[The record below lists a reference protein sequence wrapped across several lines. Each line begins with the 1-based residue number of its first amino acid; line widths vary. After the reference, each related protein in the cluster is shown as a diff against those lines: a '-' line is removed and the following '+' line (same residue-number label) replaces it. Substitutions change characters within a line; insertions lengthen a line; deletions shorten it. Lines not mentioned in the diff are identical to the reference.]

1 MCPRR
6 DSNPQSSRPKRDIV
20 SVQLRGHN
28 QYHIKLKPPFGQFLL
43 LPNEPNHATILF
55 MKLPKEI
62 ENILGKLEKSGFG
75 AYAVGGCV
83 RDLLIG
89 KEPKDWDIT
98 TKAKPEEIQEIF
110 PDSFYANKFGT
121 VTIKTESEDKALKEV
136 EITTF
141 RTEQRYTDKRHPD
154 KICFTLNL
162 EEDLSRRDFTV
173 NALALDKKKK
183 IVDLF
188 GGKKDIEKKFIRAVG
203 KADDR
208 FGEDALRMLRAVR
221 LAVELSS
228 PAVSPDNKWQIDNET
243 LEAIKKN
250 AGWLQAIAK
259 ERIRDELIKMIISD
273 EPEEAIEALKE
284 TGLLKYIIP
293 ELEKGIGVS
302 QNRHHI
308 YSIYRHSVLALKFAA
323 KRKYGLEVRLAALL
337 HDIAKPQTKRG
348 EGEDSTFYNH
358 DIVGAR
364 FAANILQRLKFPKK
378 TIEKVA
384 HLVRNHMFVY
394 GVGEV
399 TKAGVRRL
407 LRRVGRE
414 NMDDLLKLRI
424 TDRLGS
430 GCPKAVP
437 YKLRHLEY
445 LIEKVSKDPI
455 SVKMLKINGNDLMEI
470 LEIKP
475 CPRLGLILDAL
486 LSETLENPKINTK
499 KKLSEIAK
507 KLDKLTDQELR
518 KKNKKIKEKKEEV
531 DSEMKTKHWVK

>member
-1 MCPRR
+1 
-6 DSNPQSSRPKRDIV
+6 
-20 SVQLRGHN
+20 
-28 QYHIKLKPPFGQFLL
+28 
-43 LPNEPNHATILF
+43 

-62 ENILGKLEKSGFG
+62 KNILNELEKAGFES
-75 AYAVGGCV
+75 YTVGGCV
-83 RDLLIG
+83 RDLLLG
-89 KEPKDWDIT
+89 KKPKDWDIT
-98 TKAKPEEIQEIF
+98 TKAKPEQIQEIF
-110 PDSFYANKFGT
+110 PESFYANKFGT
-121 VTIKTESEDKALKEV
+121 VTVKTENKDDILKKI

-141 RTEQRYTDKRHPD
+141 RTEQKYTDKRHPD
-154 KICFTLNL
+154 KISFTLDL
-162 EEDLSRRDFTV
+162 KEDLSRRDFTI
-173 NALALDKKKK
+173 NALAMDGKGE
-183 IVDLF
+183 IIDLF
-188 GGKKDIEKKFIRAVG
+188 KGKEDIKERLIKAVG
-203 KADDR
+203 NANER

-221 LAVELSS
+221 LTAELSS
-228 PAVSPDNKWQIDNET
+228 PAISPNCKWQIEEKT

-250 AGWLQAIAK
+250 AGWLQAVAK
-259 ERIRDELIKMIISD
+259 ERVRDELIKMIMSD
-273 EPEEAIEALKE
+273 YPEEAIEMLKE

-308 YSIYRHSVLALKFAA
+308 YTIYRHSVLALKFASE
-323 KRKYGLEVRLAALL
+323 RKYDLEVRLAALF

-348 EGEDSTFYNH
+348 EGENSTFYNH
-358 DIVGAR
+358 DIVGAK
-364 FAANILQRLKFPKK
+364 FSANILQRLKFPKT

-394 GVGEV
+394 GVDEV
-399 TKAGVRRL
+399 SEAGVRRL

-414 NMDDLLKLRI
+414 NMDNLLKLRI

-475 CPRLGLILDAL
+475 GPKLGLILDAL
-486 LSETLENPKINTK
+486 LSEALENPKINTK

-507 KLDKLTDQELR
+507 KLNELTDQELK

-531 DSEMKTKHWVK
+531 DSEMKSKHWVK

>member
-1 MCPRR
+1 
-6 DSNPQSSRPKRDIV
+6 
-20 SVQLRGHN
+20 
-28 QYHIKLKPPFGQFLL
+28 
-43 LPNEPNHATILF
+43 

-62 ENILGKLEKSGFG
+62 KNILDKLEKAGFES
-75 AYAVGGCV
+75 YAVGGCV

-121 VTIKTESEDKALKEV
+121 VTVKTKSKDKTLKEI

-141 RTEQRYTDKRHPD
+141 RTEQKYTDKRHPD
-154 KICFTLNL
+154 KVRFTDNV
-162 EEDLSRRDFTV
+162 EKDLSRRDFTI
-173 NALALDKKKK
+173 NALALDKKEKL
-183 IVDLF
+183 IDLF
-188 GGKKDIEKKFIRAVG
+188 GGQEDIEKRLIKAVG
-203 KADDR
+203 NADAR
-208 FGEDALRMLRAVR
+208 FGEDALRILRAIR
-221 LAVELSS
+221 FTAELSS
-228 PAVSPDNKWQIDNET
+228 PVEKWQIESET
-243 LEAIKKN
+243 LKAIKKN
-250 AGWLQAIAK
+250 AGWLQVIAK
-259 ERIRDELIKMIISD
+259 ERIRDELVKIIMSD
-273 EPEEAIEALKE
+273 EPEEAIEKLRE

-302 QNRHHI
+302 QNKHHI

-323 KRKYGLEVRLAALL
+323 ARKYNLEVRLAALF

-348 EGEDSTFYNH
+348 EGENSTFYNH

-364 FAANILQRLKFPKK
+364 FTVNILQRLRFPKK

-399 TKAGVRRL
+399 TEAGVRRL

-455 SVKMLKINGNDLMEI
+455 SVKMLKINGDDLMKI
-470 LEIKP
+470 LEAKP
-475 CPRLGLILDAL
+475 GPRLGLILNAL
-486 LSETLENPKINTK
+486 LSEALENPKINTK
-499 KKLSEIAK
+499 KKLFQKAK
-507 KLDKLTDQELR
+507 ELNKLSDKDL
-518 KKNKKIKEKKEEV
+518 KKKDKIVKEKKEEV
-531 DSEMKTKHWVK
+531 DLEMKSKHWVK

>member
-1 MCPRR
+1 
-6 DSNPQSSRPKRDIV
+6 
-20 SVQLRGHN
+20 
-28 QYHIKLKPPFGQFLL
+28 
-43 LPNEPNHATILF
+43 

-62 ENILGKLEKSGFG
+62 KDILGKLEKGGFE

-83 RDLLIG
+83 RDILLG
-89 KEPKDWDIT
+89 KKPKDWDIT
-98 TKAKPEEIQEIF
+98 TKAKPEEIQGIF

-121 VTIKTESEDKALKEV
+121 VTVKTESEERALKEV

-154 KICFTLNL
+154 KVSFTIRV
-162 EEDLSRRDFTV
+162 EKDLSRRDFTI
-173 NALALDKKKK
+173 NALALNKKGEL
-183 IVDLF
+183 IDLF
-188 GGKKDIEKKFIRAVG
+188 GGQEDIKKRLIKAVR
-203 KADDR
+203 KADNR
-208 FGEDALRMLRAVR
+208 FGEDALRMLRAIR
-221 LAVELSS
+221 FTAELSS
-228 PAVSPDNKWQIDNET
+228 PAGKWQIETQT

-250 AGWLQAIAK
+250 AAWLQAIAK
-259 ERIRDELIKMIISD
+259 ERIRDELVKMIMAD
-273 EPEEAIEALKE
+273 EPEEAIELLRE

-293 ELEKGIGVS
+293 ELEKGIGVA

-308 YSIYRHSVLALKFAA
+308 YSIYRHCVLALKFGA

-348 EGEDSTFYNH
+348 QGEYSTFYNH

-364 FAANILQRLKFPKK
+364 FAANILQRLRFPKK
-378 TIEKVA
+378 IIEKVA

-394 GVGEV
+394 GVDEV
-399 TKAGVRRL
+399 SEAGVRRL

-414 NMDDLLKLRI
+414 NMGDLLKLRI

-455 SVKMLKINGNDLMEI
+455 SVKMLKINGDDLMKI
-470 LEIKP
+470 LETKP
-475 CPRLGLILDAL
+475 GPKLGLILNAL
-486 LSETLENPKINTK
+486 LSEALENPKINTK

-507 KLDKLTDQELR
+507 ELNKLSDKELKTR
-518 KKNKKIKEKKEEV
+518 DKKIKEKKEEV
-531 DSEMKTKHWVK
+531 DSEMKGKYWVK